1 MKRFASVTVLLGL
14 LLTGCNSSDD
24 SGSSTSAGGKTSLF
38 TVYGNK
44 AYMNGEINSDIVA
57 QLNTMTAANP
67 QVDTIVMVQVPGSRD
82 DEANLKASLL
92 VRSKNLK
99 TMLPAEAMIASGGT
113 DFFLAGVERIVDP
126 SARIGVHSW
135 ADGNGTEGKDLPA
148 SHPEHQSYLTYYNKI
163 GIDPN
168 FYWYTLNAASAN
180 DIHWMSAAEIAKYD
194 IATREM
200 TANEQANVFTVPS
213 QFGQAAI
220 DLFDR
225 YTWVTAPNGK
235 AIHIFAQ
242 SKVSLA
248 QLLKARNTLEFYLTD
263 TATVKKTIVA
273 NSMGDRG
280 AALFIFNDEKAS
292 EDAMKGALGNSK
304 IAEFGQD
311 LYATEIF
318 VEGDSRYLAAPS
330 SARDATFEEVLHLTQ
345 AQGIAPALASL
356 QKKISDQAEVAL
368 TNKVWNPEA
377 DQLEEWRN
385 EGDLETG
392 NSVSHEYFAAI
403 VEAYYGM
410 WTGLPVGMDGYT
422 GNSRA
427 LQTAR
432 DSNGQAIIAE
442 FLPEYI
448 STTMDI
454 DPSFAAGSTFYLDYD
469 AALIYTAKSQYL
481 QSVRLTGTNNSHISG
496 NSRNNFLMGNQG
508 DNNIDGKGGVN
519 TYKVDGLQS
528 EFDVNPDG
536 MGFLIQ
542 DKVNNRNGTDKLMN
556 IQKIE
561 FNDSELNLPS
571 A

>member
-1 MKRFASVTVLLGL
+1 MNKFVSITVLLGL

-24 SGSSTSAGGKTSLF
+24 SGSSTSSGGKTPLF

-99 TMLPAEAMIASGGT
+99 TMLPADAMIASGGT

-126 SARIGVHSW
+126 SARVGVHSW
-135 ADGNGTEGKDLPA
+135 ADGSGTEGKNLPT
-148 SHPEHQSYLTYYNKI
+148 SHPEHQRYLTYYNKI
-163 GIDPN
+163 GFDPS

-180 DIHWMSAAEIAKYD
+180 NIHWMSAADIAKYD

-200 TANEQANVFTVPS
+200 TANEQANVFAVPS
-213 QFGQAAI
+213 QFGQAAT

-248 QLLKARNTLEFYLTD
+248 QLLKARKTLEFYLTD
-263 TATVKKTIVA
+263 TATVKKTLVA
-273 NSMGDRG
+273 NSMGNRG
-280 AALFIFNDEKAS
+280 ASLFIFNDEPAS
-292 EDAMKGALGNSK
+292 EQAMEGELGNSK

-330 SARDATFEEVLHLTQ
+330 SARDATFEEVLHLIQ
-345 AQGIAPALASL
+345 AQGIAPAMASL
-356 QKKISDQAEVAL
+356 QKKIADQAEVAL
-368 TNKVWNPEA
+368 TNKVWNPEV
-377 DQLEEWRN
+377 DQLAEWRA

-392 NSVSHEYFAAI
+392 NSISHEYFAAI

-410 WTGLPVGMDGYT
+410 WARLPVGMDGYT

-432 DSNGQAIIAE
+432 DSNGQKIIAE

-448 STTMDI
+448 PTTMDI

-469 AALIYTAKSQYL
+469 AALSYTAKSQYL

-496 NSRNNFLMGNQG
+496 NSQNNFLMGNQG
-508 DNNIDGKGGVN
+508 DNKIDGKGGVN